1 MPWLPWSFKSKENS
15 DSTES
20 QSSPDTTATQ
30 QQQQPAS
37 VPPNKNSKD
46 WNSILNATD
55 WIKFT
60 EPSHVIPTVL
70 LTSGILFAVHIHRR
84 FLRRIPEA
92 VDIAPSYFRKRSILG
107 QVTSVGDGDNFR
119 IFHTPGGR
127 LAGWGWLREIPTSR
141 KELKAR
147 TIHVRLAGI
156 DAPELAHFGRPAQP
170 FAREAHEWLTSYLLN
185 RRVRAYLHRPDQY
198 QRVVATVYVRRLLDF
213 PIPFRRRDVSYEML
227 KRGLATIYEAKRGA
241 EFGGE
246 AMEKK
251 YRKAEWWAKMKGKG
265 LWRDYKRNGSE
276 WESPRDYK
284 NRIGMTGLGEDTTSS
299 SKTKR
304 V

>member
-70 LTSGILFAVHIHRR
+70 LTSGILFAVHVHRR

-147 TIHVRLAGI
+147 TVCDCFFVCFLA
-156 DAPELAHFGRPAQP
+156 
-170 FAREAHEWLTSYLLN
+170 
-185 RRVRAYLHRPDQY
+185 
-198 QRVVATVYVRRLLDF
+198 
-213 PIPFRRRDVSYEML
+213 
-227 KRGLATIYEAKRGA
+227 
-241 EFGGE
+241 
-246 AMEKK
+246 
-251 YRKAEWWAKMKGKG
+251 
-265 LWRDYKRNGSE
+265 
-276 WESPRDYK
+276 
-284 NRIGMTGLGEDTTSS
+284 
-299 SKTKR
+299 
-304 V
+304 